1 MVNAAWVAA
10 GVAALVSVPL
20 ATAWALLTR
29 PAAPDAPAGYAA
41 AVRVFAAAALL
52 EALAEP
58 LAARALAAQHYRT
71 RLRVEGAAAVVRC
84 ALSYALVAAVCPR
97 VPALAPLVA
106 LALGQLAF
114 GAALVAGYA
123 VAGAGRAGA
132 GSARP
137 TRPVLSAALWRLLG
151 AYAWQAAQKVVL
163 QEGEKLVLAVC
174 GAARAVGADVA
185 AVYAVVNNL
194 ASLVVRFVFLPLE
207 EVCFTA
213 FGRLAAAGDAR
224 AACRVLRAVLR
235 FAVLVGLA
243 FVAFGPGYARAV
255 VHVLYGAKYSRTAAP
270 TVLAWYCVYILFL
283 ALNGTSEAFVHSVA
297 SEAQLRTSNALLVV
311 FSILFVAAA
320 AILLRIQALAAVGLV
335 LANCFSLFPHLFPS
349 SFHFGDHLSCRWHW
363 TDMLLRV
370 VYSFFFIARWQRE
383 KLGDSK
389 DDGARVSFLRVLPS
403 KTVLVALLCALC
415 GGLVSD
421 RCAPS
426 LVVHIAFGCLMF
438 GGFLFVVFVVV
449 PFSLPPPPPF
459 PSRSHQSGVLYRWKK
474 EKDLLAELQRM
485 WLGKSE

>member
-1 MVNAAWVAA
+1 MGEETASASGSSAVIAHAARGVRHLVSLQLVTRALTFLLNVLVVRRVDRAVTGTAGVQLQLVLALSLALSRDVARRLYARIPFAPHPLREPHNSRPLTTPAPSVVHSEQESRYVVNAAWVSVA
-10 GVAALVSVPL
+10 VAALFSVPL

-41 AVRVFAAAALL
+41 AVLVFAGAALL

-97 VPALAPLVA
+97 APALTPLVA

-114 GAALVAGYA
+114 GATLVAGYGIA
-123 VAGAGRAGA
+123 SWRRKKRDKTQGGGVWVA
-132 GSARP
+132 
-137 TRPVLSAALWRLLG
+137 RPVLSGALWRLLG

-213 FGRLAAAGDAR
+213 FGKLAAAGDAR
-224 AACRVLRAVLR
+224 AAARVLRAVLR

-255 VHVLYGAKYSRTAAP
+255 VHVVYGAKYSATAAP

-297 SEAQLRTSNALLVV
+297 SEAQLRANNLVLV
-311 FSILFVAAA
+311 AFSVLFVAASA
-320 AILLRIQALAAVGLV
+320 VLLRIPGLAAVGLV
-335 LANCFSLFPHLFPS
+335 LANCFSLFPSPS
-349 SFHFGDHLSCRWHW
+349 SIF
-363 TDMLLRV
+363 
-370 VYSFFFIARWQRE
+370 
-383 KLGDSK
+383 
-389 DDGARVSFLRVLPS
+389 
-403 KTVLVALLCALC
+403 
-415 GGLVSD
+415 LVSS
-421 RCAPS
+421 RLVGHRLMMLVCAEQT
-426 LVVHIAFGCLMF
+426 CC
-438 GGFLFVVFVVV
+438 
-449 PFSLPPPPPF
+449 
-459 PSRSHQSGVLYRWKK
+459 
-474 EKDLLAELQRM
+474 
-485 WLGKSE
+485 